1 MSRNSFST
9 FSTMVLVA
17 LCLTGPPRAYC
28 DGACAKITPETIKR
42 LELFMDNL
50 SIAAGEASSIAGTH
64 ILSSDT
70 VNSNCYRKLVFTSG
84 TSSKSR
90 SVYLTPDQQYLST
103 GLSDTSVDPIAER
116 AATEAATAAKLKD
129 GNASLGVGDPAAP
142 FVLTVFEDYQC
153 PYCKRLN
160 DWIAA
165 LPAELKAKM
174 YVVSKNLPLPRH
186 SWAKAG
192 AALAL
197 CAYRQSPQAFAEL
210 REVLF
215 ANQETL
221 QQTNI
226 LEQVT
231 AKLDAASQVDTV
243 ALRVCYDSNGT
254 TENQIERDV
263 QLAATLEVART
274 PTVFV
279 NGRRLTRL
287 TTYDELIAALSTT
300 PAGKPDGP
308 KEAHISTS
316 ESAKN

>member
-1 MSRNSFST
+1 
-9 FSTMVLVA
+9 
-17 LCLTGPPRAYC
+17 
-28 DGACAKITPETIKR
+28 
-42 LELFMDNL
+42 MDNL
-50 SIAAGEASSIAGTH
+50 SIAAGEASPHPSTH
-64 ILSSDT
+64 ILSSET
-70 VNSNCYRKLVFTSG
+70 ANGNCYRKLVFTSG
-84 TSSKSR
+84 ASSKPR

-116 AATEAATAAKLKD
+116 AAAEAAIAAKLKD
-129 GNASLGVGDPAAP
+129 GGASLGVGDPAAP

-165 LPAELKAKM
+165 LPTELKAKI

-192 AALAL
+192 ATLAL
-197 CAYRQSPQAFAEL
+197 CAYRQSPQAFVEL

-221 QQTNI
+221 QQTDI

-231 AKLDAASQVDTV
+231 AKLDTASAVDTV
-243 ALRVCYDSNGT
+243 ALRLCYNSNGNT
-254 TENQIERDV
+254 DTQIERDV

-287 TTYDELIAALSTT
+287 TTYEELIAALSAT
-300 PAGKPDGP
+300 PAGP
-308 KEAHISTS
+308 KEAHASTN
-316 ESAKN
+316 ESAEN

>member
-1 MSRNSFST
+1 
-9 FSTMVLVA
+9 
-17 LCLTGPPRAYC
+17 
-28 DGACAKITPETIKR
+28 
-42 LELFMDNL
+42 MDNQSL
-50 SIAAGEASSIAGTH
+50 VAGEAPSNANTH

-84 TSSKSR
+84 TTSKLRSS
-90 SVYLTPDQQYLST
+90 YLTPDQQYLSA
-103 GLSDTSVDPIAER
+103 GLSDTLVDPIAER
-116 AATEAATAAKLKD
+116 AAAEAAVAAKLKGGD
-129 GNASLGVGDPAAP
+129 ASLGVGDPAAP

-165 LPAELKAKM
+165 LPLELKAKM

-192 AALAL
+192 ASLAV
-197 CAYRQSPQAFAEL
+197 CAYRQSPEAFTEL

-221 QQTNI
+221 QQTDI

-231 AKLDAASQVDTV
+231 ATLDTASQVDTV
-243 ALRVCYDSNGT
+243 ALGLCYNSNGNT
-254 TENQIERDV
+254 DNQIERDV
-263 QLAATLEVART
+263 QLAATLEVGRT
-274 PTVFV
+274 PTAFV

-287 TTYDELIAALSTT
+287 TTYEDFLAALSAT

-308 KEAHISTS
+308 KEVHASTN